1 LAIFNIQS
9 SIVNHNEGEQQLLT
23 HITHSQ
29 IHKDVIV
36 AIVITA
42 LISMAALHLSVL
54 GPLAGLFIPLP
65 ILFYR
70 FKLGRSLGLL
80 ILTAVTLIVT
90 FIVGWN
96 SIGTVAFLFELG
108 LVGLILPEVF
118 EMNMSVEKT
127 VGITTGAVLATGA
140 VMLALYSLLLTTS
153 PWALVSDYL
162 EKSAKLALA
171 MYREMDASEEKI
183 GILARSLDGIVYLVL
198 RIMPAIVIVTTLFVV
213 WSNLLLARFL
223 LRSKQLFCPDFG
235 RLNQWKAPEPLI
247 WVAIASGGLLLFGH
261 PGIKMLGINGLIV
274 IMTIYF
280 FQGIAIVSF
289 YFEKKQFPKIL
300 RAFLYGLIAVQQ
312 LLLLVVITV
321 GFFDMWIDF
330 RRTRKVES

>member
-1 LAIFNIQS
+1 M
-9 SIVNHNEGEQQLLT
+9 T

-29 IHKDVIV
+29 THIDVIV
-36 AIVITA
+36 GIAITA

-90 FIVGWN
+90 FIVGRN

-140 VMLALYSLLLTTS
+140 VMLALYSLLSTTS

-183 GILARSLDGIVYLVL
+183 GVLARSLDGIVYLVL

-213 WSNLLLARFL
+213 WSNLLLSRFL

-312 LLLLVVITV
+312 LLLLMVITV